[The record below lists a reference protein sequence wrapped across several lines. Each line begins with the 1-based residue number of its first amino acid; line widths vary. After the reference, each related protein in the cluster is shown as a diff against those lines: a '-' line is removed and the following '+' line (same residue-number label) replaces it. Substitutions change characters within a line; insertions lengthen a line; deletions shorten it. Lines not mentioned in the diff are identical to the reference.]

1 MKTVSIV
8 RDRGQLTIPDSIR
21 KMVTWVNPQSAVT
34 ISVVKS
40 DEIVIKPHQKQVD
53 WDKIWE
59 GIRKSRA
66 IKGRNAVS
74 AVEVLQKDRNSH

>member
-21 KMVTWVNPQSAVT
+21 KIVHWITPMSAVS
-34 ISVVKS
+34 ISVVTP
-40 DEIVIKPHQKQVD
+40 DEIILRPHSQTLDKE
-53 WDKIWE
+53 KIWE
-59 GIRKSRA
+59 NIRKSRA

-74 AVEVLQKDRNSH
+74 ALEIIENDRRNH

>member
-1 MKTVSIV
+1 MKAVSII
-8 RDRGQLTIPDSIR
+8 RDRGQLTIPESIR
-21 KMVTWVNPQSAVT
+21 KLVKWANPQSAVT
-34 ISVVKS
+34 ISVIKS

-66 IKGRNAVS
+66 IKGKNAVS
-74 AVEVLQKDRNSH
+74 ALEVLQRDRRSH